1 MLTAEMMSAGYD
13 RHYSSCLMQQQ
24 LKLVQDLEPAM
35 VWMVN
40 LIMIVVN
47 HTLYIVV
54 VMTVC
59 YTRDYDT
66 RLGTIQN

>member
-1 MLTAEMMSAGYD
+1 MSAGYD

-24 LKLVQDLEPAM
+24 LKLVQDLEAVM
-35 VWMVN
+35 VWMVT